1 MNGSLSNELV
11 EPEIMKLCVLSQHY
25 IMPSKAIVGSQLVG
39 LIHYIN
45 ISYLNTSNVWKEI
58 GLSEVALIEYLYFGF
73 VYN

>member
-45 ISYLNTSNVWKEI
+45 ISYLNTSNV
-58 GLSEVALIEYLYFGF
+58 
-73 VYN
+73 